1 MPNGV
6 PAAKS
11 LVPVAALAQRLPRK
25 TIRKHGYTADEFFRL
40 PLPEQEKWE
49 LVKGELVL
57 AASPIWPHQR
67 ILARL
72 VARLEA
78 WLERHPVA
86 WVVGDWDVKFLLDET
101 RRPDLMVVLK
111 EGSRL
116 RVGTHGE
123 GAPDLI
129 VEIVSPGQ
137 ERRDLVEKRDLY
149 ERCGVREYW
158 VVDCSKRRI
167 HQFLPDQDGRYVE
180 SLIAKGALRSRVL
193 KGFSLKLR
201 ELFKVLDEVPA

>member
-11 LVPVAALAQRLPRK
+11 QAPVVALAQRLPGK
-25 TIRKHGYTADEFFRL
+25 AIRRRRYTADEFFRL

-72 VARLEA
+72 VARLEG

-111 EGSRL
+111 KGSRL

-129 VEIVSPGQ
+129 VEIISPGQ
-137 ERRDLVEKRDLY
+137 ERRDLVEKKDLY

-158 VVDCSKRRI
+158 VVDCFKRRI

-180 SLIAKGALRSRVL
+180 TLIAKDALRPRVL

-201 ELFKVLDEVPA
+201 ELFKVLDELPA